1 MRRASISL
9 ATLLLLTA
17 CESGGGGS
25 DMAAPPSTGAGGKA
39 DTLTSGGEGS
49 GDGADAGTGD
59 AGDGAA
65 DSGTCV
71 DPPVRPPLVQLV
83 NNSLAPTDP
92 IPEPLPLADPV
103 ALSAA
108 EIDDALAE
116 LADAVQFAA
125 YPFSGCHDRAHLTAL
140 HLSALVG
147 AQHVA
152 KVWVF
157 GPNLLTV
164 AVPGGVTAEV
174 DPTRWGV
181 DTTLWDYH
189 VAALIAGPDG
199 FIVIDPVL
207 ADAGTAL
214 TLDEWFAEMQY
225 APGSAYTIASAS
237 NYSFNTIE
245 SVTFGGAR
253 LPFNGSMFG
262 YDGFARS
269 DMWLEKNLARDAVAV
284 ALSNAP
290 TECETLQADLL
301 DPQALYDA
309 LESLAAGSAPA
320 DCVGF
325 VDQYTTEIASRRA
338 ELIALGG

>member
-1 MRRASISL
+1 MRLGSTSL
-9 ATLLLLTA
+9 TTLLLLAA
-17 CESGGGGS
+17 CGSEGGGADMVAPEAASAGGKFDTLTGGAESGGDADGG
-25 DMAAPPSTGAGGKA
+25 P
-39 DTLTSGGEGS
+39 
-49 GDGADAGTGD
+49 
-59 AGDGAA
+59 A
-65 DSGTCV
+65 DSGECV
-71 DPPVRPPLVQLV
+71 DAPMRPPLVQMV
-83 NNSLAPTDP
+83 NNSLGPADP

-108 EIDDALAE
+108 EVDDALSE
-116 LADAVQFAA
+116 LADAVQFSA
-125 YPFSGCHDRAHLTAL
+125 YPFSGCHDRAHMTAL

-164 AVPGGVTAEV
+164 AIPGGVTAAV
-174 DPTRWGV
+174 DPARWGI

-199 FIVIDPVL
+199 YIVIDPVL
-207 ADAGTAL
+207 ADAGTGL
-214 TLDEWFAEMQY
+214 TLDEWFSEMEY
-225 APGSAYTIASAS
+225 APGSAYTIAAP
-237 NYSFNTIE
+237 NLYSFNTIE
-245 SVTFGGAR
+245 SLTFGGAR
-253 LPFNGSMFG
+253 LPFNGSMFA

-269 DMWLEKNLARDAVAV
+269 DKWLEKNLARDAVAV
-284 ALSNAP
+284 ALTNAP
-290 TECETLQADLL
+290 DQCETLQASLL

-320 DCVGF
+320 DCVSF
-325 VDQYTTEIASRRA
+325 VELYATEIDARRA